1 MTTPSR
7 DTPALA
13 LTDIELHYGFVRA
26 LDGIDM
32 HVMPGEVVA
41 LLGDNGAGKSTLLK
55 VMSGAHKPSHGTIRV
70 HGVEH
75 SFQRAERRAAEAGIQ
90 MVYQDLALVEPQ
102 DISTNLNMG
111 QEQLR
116 RGPLGWLGFVD
127 RKAMRRSSEAE
138 LDRLGV
144 RTAPMTRPVE
154 MLSGGQR
161 QVVALARSAIRV
173 NGESQGIL
181 LLDEPTAAL
190 GYEQTKNV
198 EALIRRMADQGI
210 AIVLVTHDLPLCYE
224 VADRIVILNRGK
236 KVADVPAAG
245 TDRDHVVGWITGS
258 RASMFPVPAGG
269 LSHGRST
276 PRSPTASTCSRASPR
291 SRRRWP
297 TRSRTDGCASSWSR
311 PLDPARRRGRPATS
325 PSTGRTARC
334 RCACTADE
342 AGHRPAR
349 PALAARR
356 RLHVRRPRHA
366 RGRPH
371 RARGLRP
378 AGAVV
383 VSVDYRLAVGGVHH
397 PVPLDDCVAA
407 ARWLRD
413 SAAELGVD
421 PDRIT
426 VGGASAGGNLAT
438 ATVLRLRD
446 EDGWQPASLVAG
458 LPGAAPRAAR
468 PSRRGGRRSST
479 RSRRCCAS
487 PPRPPPGINANYLG
501 GPPSRPTATPSRR
514 SPT

>member
-1 MTTPSR
+1 
-7 DTPALA
+7 
-13 LTDIELHYGFVRA
+13 
-26 LDGIDM
+26 
-32 HVMPGEVVA
+32 
-41 LLGDNGAGKSTLLK
+41 
-55 VMSGAHKPSHGTIRV
+55 
-70 HGVEH
+70 
-75 SFQRAERRAAEAGIQ
+75 

-111 QEQLR
+111 QEKLR

-210 AIVLVTHDLPLCYE
+210 AIVIVTHDLPLCYE
-224 VADRIVILNRGK
+224 VADRIVILNRGR

-245 TDRDHVVGWITGS
+245 DRPRPRRRLDH
-258 RASMFPVPAGG
+258 RLPAVHVRRPGGG

-276 PRSPTASTCSRASPR
+276 PSVADAVPPARGHQLAPGGDGRPGARPAGPRVHGAAARAR
-291 SRRRWP
+291 SR
-297 TRSRTDGCASSWSR
+297 SGTDPR
-311 PLDPARRRGRPATS
+311 PHRRRAARPGAGARVRPTSAGTGRPALLWLHGGAFMFGDLDM
-325 PSTGRTARC
+325 PEADWTAREI
-334 RCACTADE
+334 CA
-342 AGHRPAR
+342 R
-349 PALAARR
+349 
-356 RLHVRRPRHA
+356 
-366 RGRPH
+366 
-371 RARGLRP
+371 

-407 ARWLRD
+407 TRWLRD
-413 SAAELGVD
+413 HAAELGVD
-421 PDRIT
+421 PDRIS

-446 EDGWQPASLVAG
+446 EDGWQPAALIPVYPVLHAA
-458 LPGAAPRAAR
+458 LPGRRRAEVAALLDEVPPAAPVHPGGHGRA
-468 PSRRGGRRSST
+468 ST
-479 RSRRCCAS
+479 PTTSA
-487 PPRPPPGINANYLG
+487 A
-501 GPPSRPTATPSRR
+501 PSRPTATPSPP